1 MSKKIN
7 ISNLFLKIFTFVFLS
22 VTFGYAICDDS
33 KVESQE
39 VIINVCRQSSII
51 RAGER
56 PDVLVNETLVGDI
69 PRGSNKK
76 FTAKV
81 GDKYSFKTHASML
94 MFRFKDE
101 TLFQNVVEAPEEIY
115 LIVKAQVASAG
126 AVVSQLFG
134 GAIAESIRQNSDD
147 APSGNWI
154 IEKVTQSEFEKFCS
168 DIK

>member
-7 ISNLFLKIFTFVFLS
+7 ISNPLLKIFAFAFLS
-22 VTFGYAICDDS
+22 LTFGYAICDEP
-33 KVESQE
+33 KAESQE
-39 VIINVCRQSSII
+39 VFINVCRQSSII

-56 PDVLVNETLVGDI
+56 PDILVNETLVGDI

-94 MFRFKDE
+94 MFRFRDE
-101 TLFQNVVEAPEEIY
+101 TLFQNTVETPDEIY
-115 LIVKAQVASAG
+115 LIVKAQLASAG

-147 APSGNWI
+147 TPSGNWI
-154 IEKVTQSEFEKFCS
+154 IEKVTPPEFEKFCS
-168 DIK
+168 DIN